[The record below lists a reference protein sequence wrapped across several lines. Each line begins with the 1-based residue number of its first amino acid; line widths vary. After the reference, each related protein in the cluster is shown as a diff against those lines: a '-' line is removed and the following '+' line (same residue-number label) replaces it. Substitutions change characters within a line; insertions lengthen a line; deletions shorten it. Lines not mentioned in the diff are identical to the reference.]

1 MENAMTD
8 WENRYQQ
15 GQTPWD
21 KSAPAPELKFLLDA
35 GLLRGRVLVPGCGR
49 GHDARAIAAAGGA
62 EVIGL
67 DLAPSALREARSF
80 GRREGLRFEEGNLFT
95 PPPEWAGAFD
105 WIWEHTCFCAIDPG
119 DRELY
124 VTSVHAL
131 LRPGG
136 RLLAAFFIDPGLDP
150 GETGPPFG
158 VTPGELD
165 GFFGARFAVEGEWAP
180 RACYP
185 GREGRELMRQLRRV
199 DD

>member
-1 MENAMTD
+1 MTD

-21 KSAPAPELKFLLDA
+21 KSAPAPELKFLLDV

-49 GHDARAIAAAGGA
+49 GHDALAIASAGGS

-67 DLAPSALREARSF
+67 DLAPSAVREAHAF
-80 GRREGLRFEEGNLFT
+80 GMIQGLRFEEGNLFS
-95 PPPEWAGAFD
+95 PPPDWAGSFD

-119 DRELY
+119 DRERY
-124 VTSVHAL
+124 VKSVHAL

-136 RLLAAFFIDPGLDP
+136 RLLATFFIDPSLDP

-158 VTPGELD
+158 VTPEELD
-165 GFFGARFAVEGEWAP
+165 GFFGTCFALEEEWAP

-185 GREGRELMRQLRRV
+185 GREGRELIRQLRRV
-199 DD
+199 DG